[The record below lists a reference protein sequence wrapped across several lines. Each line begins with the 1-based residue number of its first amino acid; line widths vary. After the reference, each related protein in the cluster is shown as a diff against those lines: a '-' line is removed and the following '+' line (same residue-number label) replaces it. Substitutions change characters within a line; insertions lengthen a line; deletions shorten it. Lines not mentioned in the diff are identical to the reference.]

1 MDGGES
7 RGARV
12 SVSNRDSKES
22 DCHAYLRPLIAR
34 AQTGTGRRWRIWF
47 HGGSDGFCREEDAAD
62 FSGGADEVSGADDD
76 AGGKLDRGIDFE
88 RA

>member
-22 DCHAYLRPLIAR
+22 DV
-34 AQTGTGRRWRIWF
+34 GVFRWRSIDCYERANRDREDVGVF
-47 HGGSDGFCREEDAAD
+47 GSDGGSDGFCREEDVAD
-62 FSGGADEVSGADDD
+62 FSGGADERVSGADDD
-76 AGGKLDRGIDFE
+76 AGV
-88 RA
+88 